1 VIETGV
7 SKVNVPN
14 VTRYIHAYKSAPWRI
29 EIQWAGSA
37 SLAVISFLM
46 VGALYL
52 SVSSGTAVAGREI
65 QELNA
70 AMIANQQI
78 NTDLQ
83 TELATLTS
91 SSTMVDRALELGFR
105 PVAPDEVEYLVVPG
119 YFEPKPDILASAELP
134 QMSAQTVPHEYNES
148 LLNWLNERISVPARG
163 TQ

>member
-1 VIETGV
+1 
-7 SKVNVPN
+7 VNVPN

-29 EIQWAGSA
+29 EIQWAGSV
-37 SLAVISFLM
+37 SLAVIASLM

-52 SVSSGTAVAGREI
+52 SVSSSTAVAGREI

-91 SSTMVDRALELGFR
+91 SSTMVDRAFELGFR
-105 PVAPDEVEYLVVPG
+105 PVAPGEVEYLMVPG
-119 YFEPKPDILASAELP
+119 YFESKPDILTSAELP
-134 QMSAQTVPHEYNES
+134 QMSAQTVPHEYSQS
-148 LLNWLNERISVPARG
+148 LLNWLDERISVPTRG
-163 TQ
+163 IQ

>member
-1 VIETGV
+1 M
-7 SKVNVPN
+7 NVPN

-91 SSTMVDRALELGFR
+91 SSTMMDRALELGFR
-105 PVAPDEVEYLVVPG
+105 PVGPDEVEYLVVPG
-119 YFEPKPDILASAELP
+119 YFEPKPDILSSAELP

>member
-1 VIETGV
+1 M
-7 SKVNVPN
+7 NVPN

-65 QELNA
+65 QDLNA

-119 YFEPKPDILASAELP
+119 YFEPKPDILTSAELP

-148 LLNWLNERISVPARG
+148 LLNWLNERISVPVRG

>member
-1 VIETGV
+1 M
-7 SKVNVPN
+7 NVPN

-29 EIQWAGSA
+29 EIQWAGSV
-37 SLAVISFLM
+37 SLAVIASLM
-46 VGALYL
+46 VGAMYL
-52 SVSSGTAVAGREI
+52 SVSSSTAVAGREI

-91 SSTMVDRALELGFR
+91 SSAMEERALELGIR
-105 PVAPDEVEYLVVPG
+105 PVAPDEVEYLMVPG

-134 QMSAQTVPHEYNES
+134 QMSAQTVPHEYSQS
-148 LLNWLNERISVPARG
+148 LLNWLDERISVPTRG
-163 TQ
+163 IQ